1 MVDVKEIVIYESLLP
16 LTSNCVT
23 ALFHQPLRSA
33 GGATNADSLD
43 AFEPGGVY
51 LLRSLDEVRVGIET
65 LTLVEEHFAVAALTT
80 ADKEDEVVAGG
91 KLRDVGHAVG
101 DGAADGVE
109 ALEGGCGGDVRL
121 DIVDDAVELVE
132 ALGGLR
138 IEIDVAREVEL
149 GHLVEGL
156 YHDGIALRL
165 SHKA

>member
-1 MVDVKEIVIYESLLP
+1 M
-16 LTSNCVT
+16 T
-23 ALFHQPLRSA
+23 
-33 GGATNADSLD
+33 
-43 AFEPGGVY
+43 
-51 LLRSLDEVRVGIET
+51 VGIDAQT
-65 LTLVEEHFAVAALTT
+65 FVEQHFAIRALPAAN
-80 ADKEDEVVAGG
+80 KKNEVVACG

-101 DGAADGVE
+101 HRTTDGVE
-109 ALEGGCGGDVRL
+109 TLEDGTWGNVRL